1 MYTVVDVTSDINL
14 WFNKDPVRPEL
25 TPEFRQAHGRYVF
38 ALMDEEPS
46 AKAFCCFALCNQV
59 PKNIKEL
66 DRFTISKSTRASV
79 AVPYSVW
86 RYEKGGGYKILN
98 HLIPIFKNRFKV
110 SRIVTLSPATSMAK
124 KFHLRNGATI
134 DFSSDNFVNYRYL

>member
-25 TPEFRQAHGRYVF
+25 TPEFRQAQGRYVF
-38 ALMDEEPS
+38 ALMDEESS

-66 DRFTISKSTRASV
+66 DDLLYPKTNRLLLLCHTLF
-79 AVPYSVW
+79 
-86 RYEKGGGYKILN
+86 GGMKRVVGTKY
-98 HLIPIFKNRFKV
+98 
-110 SRIVTLSPATSMAK
+110 
-124 KFHLRNGATI
+124 
-134 DFSSDNFVNYRYL
+134 